1 VKGFKLWI
9 HLPTGLALSMLPGVK
24 EGVRLTW
31 FLAAF
36 FVAILTSGARAAA
49 IDFEPNIPVVF
60 VETPKPLQ
68 IGRVEKGSVRVVYP
82 KGNQEHDTEKLAAEL
97 KYRGAVSLSYEKK
110 SMAFELDSEKALAGM
125 PERTHWILNAAFV
138 DRSMMR
144 HKLAYDLYAKMSE
157 AGAPRFAA
165 GSRFVEV
172 FQNGDYRGAYL
183 LTERVDRKLLKL
195 RKFNKA
201 DEHHACIYKVID
213 HTPVFDMNGHS
224 NYEQHEP
231 NPRTNSYWAPL
242 DEINRFCH
250 SASESAFWDANT
262 GIATRVDLA
271 DAIDFHLHLL
281 MVSNTDGPDKNFI
294 VARDGVQKGKAPRFF
309 FVPWDCDATFGRAW
323 HGGRDGYQHWQS
335 NHLFDRLL
343 KDASYRKQFVT
354 RWRLLRH
361 KQFSTAAIHTMIDEN
376 VKELGAAAQR
386 NAKRWGQSKRGDPP
400 NFEQDL
406 AEMKDWVAKRG
417 AWLDSRIEGMSR

>member
-1 VKGFKLWI
+1 MRQIW
-9 HLPTGLALSMLPGVK
+9 
-24 EGVRLTW
+24 
-31 FLAAF
+31 
-36 FVAILTSGARAAA
+36 FVAGLFVALLTSEIHGAPTTLN
-49 IDFEPNIPVVF
+49 FEPNIPVVF
-60 VETPKPLQ
+60 VETPRPLQ
-68 IGRVEKGSVRVVYP
+68 IGQPQKGSVRIVYP
-82 KGNQEHDTEKLAAEL
+82 KGNQARNADTDKLAAEV

-110 SMAFELDSEKALAGM
+110 SLAFELDSEKALAGM
-125 PERTHWILNAAFV
+125 PARTHWILNAAFI

-157 AGAPRFAA
+157 AGARRFAA

-172 FQNGDYRGAYL
+172 VQNGDYRGAYL

-195 RKFNKA
+195 RKYSKA
-201 DEHHACIYKVID
+201 DEQHACIYKVID

-250 SASESAFWDANT
+250 TASESAFWDANS

-281 MVSNTDGPDKNFI
+281 MVCNTDGPDKNFL
-294 VARDGVQKGKAPRFF
+294 VARDGVKKGKPPEFF

-323 HGGRDGYQHWQS
+323 HGGREGYQHWQS
-335 NHLFDRLL
+335 NHLFERLL
-343 KDASYRKQFVT
+343 KDPNYRKRFVA
-354 RWRLLRH
+354 RWRQLRQN
-361 KQFSTAAIHTMIDEN
+361 QFSTAAIDAMIDEN
-376 VKELGAAAQR
+376 AKELGAAAQR
-386 NAKRWGQSKRGDPP
+386 NAKRWGQTGRGDPP
-400 NFEQDL
+400 NFEQDI

-417 AWLDSRIEGMSR
+417 AWLDNRIEAMSR

>member
-1 VKGFKLWI
+1 V
-9 HLPTGLALSMLPGVK
+9 HLRTRLDLAIVYGVK
-24 EGVRLTW
+24 ESVRQTW
-31 FLAAF
+31 FLAGLFVGF
-36 FVAILTSGARAAA
+36 FASAIHGAS

-60 VETPKPLQ
+60 VETPRPLQ
-68 IGRVEKGSVRVVYP
+68 MGQRPKGSVRVVYP
-82 KGNQEHDTEKLAAEL
+82 KGSQARDTEKLAAEVR
-97 KYRGAVSLSYEKK
+97 YRGASSLSYEKK
-110 SMAFELDSEKALAGM
+110 SLAFELESDQALAGL
-125 PERTHWILNAAFV
+125 PERRHWILNAAFV

-172 FQNGDYRGAYL
+172 IQNGDYRGAYL

-195 RKFNKA
+195 RKFDKA

-231 NPRTNSYWAPL
+231 NPRTNSYWGPL

-250 SASESAFWDANT
+250 SAPESAFWDVNS
-262 GIATRVDLA
+262 GIGTRVDLA

-294 VARDGVQKGKAPRFF
+294 VARDGVKKGKPPQFF
-309 FVPWDCDATFGRAW
+309 FVPWDCDATFGRQW
-323 HGGRDGYQHWQS
+323 HGGRDGYKHWQS

-343 KDASYRKQFVT
+343 KDANHRKKFAA
-354 RWRLLRH
+354 RWRQLRQN
-361 KQFSTAAIHTMIDEN
+361 QFSTAAIHRMIDEN
-376 VKELGAAAQR
+376 AKELGAAAQR
-386 NAKRWGQSKRGDPP
+386 NAKRWGQTGGGDPP
-400 NFEQDL
+400 NFEQDVS
-406 AEMKDWVAKRG
+406 EMKDWVAKRG
-417 AWLDSRIEGMSR
+417 AWLDSRIEAMSR